1 MLREVSYA
9 IYIYRFITSAKRTK
23 INFIPQLLIQTH
35 PPALYRLTLPPYTD
49 SPSRPIQTHPP
60 ALYRLTLQPSTV
72 PRLQLFNNYEG
83 EACGMIDK
91 LS

>member
-35 PPALYRLTLPPYTD
+35 PPALYRLTLSPY
-49 SPSRPIQTHPP
+49 
-60 ALYRLTLQPSTV
+60 TV

-83 EACGMIDK
+83 ETCGMIDK